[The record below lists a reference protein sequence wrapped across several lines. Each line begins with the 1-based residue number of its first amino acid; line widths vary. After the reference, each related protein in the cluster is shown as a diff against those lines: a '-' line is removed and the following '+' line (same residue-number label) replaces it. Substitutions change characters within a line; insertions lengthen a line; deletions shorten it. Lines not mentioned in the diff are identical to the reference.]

1 VKKTPLQTTGEMF
14 AGRTPHEWTLDE
26 LSAVLDKEGLKHR
39 SFENGRK
46 VFGAAG
52 CFTCHRFNNEGGMTG
67 PDLTAAAGRY
77 SPHDFL
83 DQVLNPS
90 KEINEQFVPM
100 VIQTN
105 DDEVITGVIVNLSG
119 DGVSVN
125 TDPTDPNQQVNVDRK
140 RVLSIEPSKTSPM
153 PTGLL
158 NLLTRDE
165 ILDLVA
171 YVLSGG
177 NEKHE
182 MFRK

>member
-1 VKKTPLQTTGEMF
+1 
-14 AGRTPHEWTLDE
+14 
-26 LSAVLDKEGLKHR
+26 
-39 SFENGRK
+39 
-46 VFGAAG
+46 
-52 CFTCHRFNNEGGMTG
+52 
-67 PDLTAAAGRY
+67 
-77 SPHDFL
+77 
-83 DQVLNPS
+83 
-90 KEINEQFVPM
+90 M

-125 TDPTDPNQQVNVDRK
+125 TDPTNPNQQVNVDRK

-177 NEKHE
+177 DEKHE